1 MNIKRTAK
9 INTLAGKDE
18 LLRVANRIQQQRREL
33 DERSNALKERIER
46 LRADNNNGINSFNAA
61 DLLRDDQTLSSLAR
75 QKERLDNA
83 KNLPN
88 YADAEFRKL
97 SLPFVNALAEE
108 KTAKAKELANQI
120 EKAQAEIKELEE
132 EIDNCRFG
140 LRSLSGEWM
149 ASLREIGIY
158 DRQLFCPDVCDFT
171 LFVRDYK
178 ELCAKFE

>member
-1 MNIKRTAK
+1 MNIRKTAK
-9 INTLAGKDE
+9 TNTRSE
-18 LLRVANRIQQQRREL
+18 REEILRVADRIQQQRKEL

-61 DLLRDDQTLSSLAR
+61 DLLREDQTLSSLAR

-83 KNLPN
+83 KKLPN
-88 YADAEFRKL
+88 YADAEFREL
-97 SLPFVNALAEE
+97 SIPFVNALAEE
-108 KTAKAKELANQI
+108 KTARAKELAKQI
-120 EKAQAEIKELEE
+120 EKAQAGIKELEE
-132 EIDNCRFG
+132 EIDSCRFG

-158 DRQLFCPDVCDFT
+158 DRELFCLDVCDFT

>member
-1 MNIKRTAK
+1 MNSKRTAK

-46 LRADNNNGINSFNAA
+46 IRADNNNGINSFNAA

-83 KNLPN
+83 KKLPN
-88 YADAEFRKL
+88 YADAEFREL
-97 SLPFVNALAEE
+97 SIPFVNALAEE
-108 KTAKAKELANQI
+108 KTARAEELAKQI
-120 EKAQAEIKELEE
+120 EKAQAGIKELEE

-158 DRQLFCPDVCDFT
+158 DRELFCPDVCDFT
-171 LFVRDYK
+171 SFVRDYK